1 MTAVGTAALLVALAT
16 ALYASAAALV
26 GVRTGR
32 PALVVSARRGMI
44 CVAALTTLCV
54 VILEV
59 AYARSDFSFALV
71 ANNSSTDT
79 PIFYRLTA
87 LWSSQPGSL
96 VLWAFLLSLY
106 SSLALHATRRTL
118 REILPY
124 AIAVLGVV
132 TAFFLGLMVF
142 FATPFAHLA
151 NAPAEGNGLSP
162 LLRHPA
168 MMIHPPMLYSGYV
181 GFAIPFA
188 FAVGAL
194 VTRRTGAEW
203 IRATRRFTLLAWTLL
218 GTGILL
224 GALWSFS
231 ELGWGGYWAWDPVEN
246 ASLMPWLIATAF
258 LHSGMVQERRGMLRV
273 WNAALVMG
281 AFLLS
286 LVGTFLVRSGI
297 LESIHAFGASTLGI
311 PFVMFIALMTLA
323 SVALVVW
330 RRESLHSQHKLDSL
344 LSREAIFLLNNLVL
358 VGLCFVIF
366 WGTFF
371 PLISEAMTG
380 TKASVGPPWFDKY
393 TVPLALLLVLLTGVG
408 PVLAWRRTTAAR
420 LGRVLRGPLTFVAA
434 TIAVLVFA
442 TPAAQSWTSLV
453 MFAGV
458 ALVIAVS
465 ARELI
470 NGARARRGATGE
482 LFPVAAMRLV
492 SLNRRRYGGY
502 LVHVGI
508 ATLFL
513 GIAASSAFVQKNDVR
528 LRPGQSAKIDG
539 ATVTYKESKVHVFD
553 DPSGT
558 GAAITFASVI
568 DVERNGK
575 HTILR
580 PAHNLYPSRDPSVS
594 PFARFFDGESTSEVG
609 LRWGLGRDT
618 WAAIQPD
625 LSILQKP
632 VAMADKKFGKADAQT
647 QATLI
652 RALGQMYEQR
662 APAAVFR
669 VIVFP
674 FVAWIWIG
682 GLLLIAGA
690 LIALKRPPRV
700 RPERAT
706 APKRVRPELARQPA

>member
-1 MTAVGTAALLVALAT
+1 MTVVGTAALLVALAT
-16 ALYASAAALV
+16 ALYASVAALV
-26 GVRTGR
+26 GVRTAR
-32 PALVVSARRGMI
+32 PALVVSARRGMM

-96 VLWAFLLSLY
+96 LLWAFLLSLY

-151 NAPAEGNGLSP
+151 NAPAQGNGLSP

-203 IRATRRFTLLAWTLL
+203 IRATRRYTLLAWTLL
-218 GTGILL
+218 GGGIML

-246 ASLMPWLIATAF
+246 ASLMPWLIGTAF
-258 LHSGMVQERRGMLRV
+258 LHSGMVQERRGMLKT
-273 WNAALVMG
+273 WNVSLVM
-281 AFLLS
+281 ASFLLA

-297 LESIHAFGASTLGI
+297 LESIHAFGASTLGV
-311 PFVMFIALMTLA
+311 PFVAFIALATIS
-323 SVALVVW
+323 SVALVVS
-330 RRESLHSQHKLDSL
+330 RRSSLRSEHKLDSL
-344 LSREAIFLLNNLVL
+344 LSREAVFLLNNLVL

-371 PLISEAMTG
+371 PLISEAVTG
-380 TKASVGPPWFDKY
+380 TKASVGPPWFNRY
-393 TVPLALLLVLLTGVG
+393 TVPLALVLVLLTGLG
-408 PVLAWRRTTAAR
+408 PMLAWRRTTPSR
-420 LGRVLRGPLTFVAA
+420 LLRVMRGPLIATGVAV
-434 TIAVLVFA
+434 VLLAAA
-442 TPAAQSWTSLV
+442 TPAAQSIPSLI
-453 MFAGV
+453 MFGGV
-458 ALVIAVS
+458 AFVLSVVT
-465 ARELI
+465 RELVR
-470 NGARARRGATGE
+470 GTRERRRGTGE
-482 LFPVAAMRLV
+482 AWPTAAGRLV
-492 SLNRRRYGGY
+492 ANNRRRYGGY
-502 LVHVGI
+502 LVHAGI
-508 ATLFL
+508 SLLFL
-513 GIAASSAFVQKNDVR
+513 GIAASSAFMVQRDIH
-528 LRPGQSAKIDG
+528 LRPGQT
-539 ATVTYKESKVHVFD
+539 ATVNGAQITYRQPTVRAFD

-558 GAAITFASVI
+558 GAALSFGAIL
-568 DVERNGK
+568 DVQRGGK
-575 HTILR
+575 HLVLR
-580 PAHNLYPSRDPSVS
+580 PAHNLYQSTNPQVG
-594 PFARFFDGESTSEVG
+594 PFARLFDGESTSEVA
-609 LRWGLGRDT
+609 LKWGVRSDLWT
-618 WAAIQPD
+618 AIQPD

-632 VAMADKKFGKADAQT
+632 VAMADQRFGTASPKVKGAIL
-647 QATLI
+647 QAI
-652 RALGQMYEQR
+652 GQMYVAR
-662 APAAVFR
+662 APVATFR

-674 FVAWIWIG
+674 FVAWIWLG
-682 GLLLIAGA
+682 GALLLLGA
-690 LIALKRPPRV
+690 ITAFRRPRRPRP
-700 RPERAT
+700 RPERAKAG
-706 APKRVRPELARQPA
+706 APQLAEVPA